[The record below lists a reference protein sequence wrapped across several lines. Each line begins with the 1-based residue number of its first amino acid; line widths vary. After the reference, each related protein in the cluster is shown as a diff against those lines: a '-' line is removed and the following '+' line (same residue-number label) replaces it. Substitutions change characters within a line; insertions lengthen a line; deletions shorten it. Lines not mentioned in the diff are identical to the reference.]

1 MPDPSER
8 PAPPIH
14 LLLTGADCYPPSAL
28 PPLPELARALQH
40 WQPQALV
47 HSAHQVP
54 LTLAEQLQADWLGLP
69 GVPGHQPVAALEAQL
84 FDQPCAWLTP
94 CHVQLGMDRAQ
105 LHDPASLQL
114 DDAQSRALMDAL
126 SPLWADEGVRL
137 TFVGPLRWL
146 AQGDWLA
153 DAHGI
158 SLAQATRGLLH
169 HTQLTPQVPTQSA
182 ATRARLLRLHNEA
195 EMLLYTHPVTDA
207 RAAQRLPAV
216 NAIWLHGAGVLPA
229 ADAPAI
235 AQRARRLRVDTRLA
249 QAADEGGQP
258 AWQAAW
264 QTVQPELVAQLT
276 AMRGQADARL
286 TLCGDEAAWPLAPAS
301 GGLGQRVARR
311 VKPLRLADLLGR
323 LVPQVEAGTAGAAP
337 GARHAL

>member
-47 HSAHQVP
+47 HSAHQAP

-69 GVPGHQPVAALEAQL
+69 GVPGHQPVAALDAQL

-195 EMLLYTHPVTDA
+195 VMLLYTHPVTDA

-216 NAIWLHGAGVLPA
+216 NAIWLHGAGLLPA
-229 ADAPAI
+229 ADAATV
-235 AQRARRLRVDTRLA
+235 AQRVPGVRVDTRLA
-249 QAADEGGQP
+249 EAADQGGQA

-264 QTVQPELVAQLT
+264 QALQPELVAQLN
-276 AMRGQADARL
+276 AMQASTGTSL
-286 TLCGDEAAWPLAPAS
+286 TLCGDEAALPLAPAA
-301 GGLGQRVARR
+301 GGLGQRLARLIQ
-311 VKPLRLADLLGR
+311 PLRLADALTPL
-323 LVPQVEAGTAGAAP
+323 QSDP
-337 GARHAL
+337 GAQHAL